1 MTISTA
7 QTKALS
13 FRATEGNREIF
24 SGRSLDFAR
33 RTRKDLFD
41 MNVPKTITEMSL
53 NVPKKSVELHQNF
66 TETSLELHQ
75 NFTENLSDSVLNT
88 FEEIKKNPRA
98 TAEALAKILGVSSR
112 TIKTHFSILKDKGLI
127 AYSGSTKSGH
137 WIIKDI
143 AEKD

>member
-1 MTISTA
+1 MPLKN
-7 QTKALS
+7 QW
-13 FRATEGNREIF
+13 
-24 SGRSLDFAR
+24 
-33 RTRKDLFD
+33 
-41 MNVPKTITEMSL
+41 
-53 NVPKKSVELHQNF
+53 NF
-66 TETSLELHQ
+66 TKTSPELHQ

-143 AEKD
+143 VEKD

>member
-24 SGRSLDFAR
+24 SGRPLDFAR

-41 MNVPKTITEMSL
+41 MNVPK
-53 NVPKKSVELHQNF
+53 KSV
-66 TETSLELHQ
+66 ELHQ

>member
-24 SGRSLDFAR
+24 SGRPLDFAR

-53 NVPKKSVELHQNF
+53 NVPKKSV
-66 TETSLELHQ
+66 ELHQ

>member
-24 SGRSLDFAR
+24 SGRPLDFAR

-53 NVPKKSVELHQNF
+53 NVPKKSVELHR
-66 TETSLELHQ
+66 

-98 TAEALAKILGVSSR
+98 TAEALAKILGVFSR

-143 AEKD
+143 AEKE

>member
-24 SGRSLDFAR
+24 SGRPLDFAR

-53 NVPKKSVELHQNF
+53 NVPKKSV
-66 TETSLELHQ
+66 ELHQ

-143 AEKD
+143 VEKD